1 MKDNN
6 PIYVCTIVL
15 LNGEVLQEESNNK
28 PDLNTQYILD
38 NGDIIKFDTI
48 IETNQVIDREFVRHY
63 VTCIEKKP
71 YDNFLVGVT
80 QTKFISSP
88 FGGNDSIKYL
98 EEKLNDFL
106 FENRFTHQILDI
118 TYTQSY
124 IVVKYKLR
132 NELETIQSK
141 AKFESY
147 KKNGIEIKYD
157 YGYGE
162 YSLREDSIVKL

>member
-1 MKDNN
+1 M
-6 PIYVCTIVL
+6 V
-15 LNGEVLQEESNNK
+15 
-28 PDLNTQYILD
+28 
-38 NGDIIKFDTI
+38 
-48 IETNQVIDREFVRHY
+48 
-63 VTCIEKKP
+63 
-71 YDNFLVGVT
+71 VT

-106 FENRFTHQILDI
+106 FENRFTHKILDI

-141 AKFESY
+141 SK
-147 KKNGIEIKYD
+147 IW
-157 YGYGE
+157 
-162 YSLREDSIVKL
+162 IVQK

>member
-1 MKDNN
+1 M
-6 PIYVCTIVL
+6 
-15 LNGEVLQEESNNK
+15 
-28 PDLNTQYILD
+28 
-38 NGDIIKFDTI
+38 
-48 IETNQVIDREFVRHY
+48 
-63 VTCIEKKP
+63 
-71 YDNFLVGVT
+71 
-80 QTKFISSP
+80 
-88 FGGNDSIKYL
+88 
-98 EEKLNDFL
+98 

-118 TYTQSY
+118 SYNQTY